1 MYGVVIF
8 YYQLLPPPPPSQLP
22 QEKTFERGRVLY
34 RLPGQRCGGCGL
46 NGGFRAPLWY
56 PEEAQ
61 KVRASHEIL
70 LELLL

>member
-8 YYQLLPPPPPSQLP
+8 RYRLLPPLPPSQP
-22 QEKTFERGRVLY
+22 DEKHTLARGQVLY
-34 RLPGQRCGGCGL
+34 RLHGQRCGGCGV

-61 KVRASHEIL
+61 KVR
-70 LELLL
+70 